1 MSLLVRAFPVVGGR
15 GEVEKLAA
23 EMRERAADVRRFYES
38 FGVTRESWFLQETE
52 HGPMVIGVTEV
63 DDLENAA
70 RDYAQTTEHFAAWFK
85 SRVKEISGIDPN
97 EQPLGPPTEM
107 IFEFKA

>member
-1 MSLLVRAFPVVGGR
+1 MSLLVRAFPIIVDR
-15 GEVEKLAA
+15 REVEKLAA

-38 FGVTRESWFLQETE
+38 FGVTRETWFYQETP
-52 HGPMVIGVTEV
+52 HGPLVIGVTEV
-63 DDLENAA
+63 NEIENAA

-85 SRVKEISGIDPN
+85 NRVKQLSGVDPN
-97 EQPLGPPTEM
+97 EQPLGPPTEQ

>member
-1 MSLLVRAFPVVGGR
+1 MTLLVRAFPVICDR
-15 GEVEKLAA
+15 SEVEKLTA
-23 EMRERAADVRRFYES
+23 EMNERSADVRRFYES

-63 DDLENAA
+63 NDLETAA
-70 RDYAQTTEHFAAWFK
+70 QDYAQTTEHFAAWFK
-85 SRVKEISGIDPN
+85 NRVKEISGIDPN
-97 EQPLGPPTEM
+97 EQPLGPPTEQ